1 MRSLSF
7 SNYQDIYQG
16 KAGIKIT
23 DRVLMLMTESPT
35 LLPITD
41 YRRHAAYQPRVL
53 KR

>member
-1 MRSLSF
+1 MLCFHNAFEVAVSEQLL
-7 SNYQDIYQG
+7 
-16 KAGIKIT
+16 KIT
-23 DRVLMLMTESPT
+23 DRVLMLMPESPT